1 MPDLLEY
8 VEEPGEPG
16 HVEPE
21 RVPVGVVVL
30 PQLRLTLYNI
40 GKYVLKGQCH
50 EIFCHFLFHE

>member
-30 PQLRLTLYNI
+30 PQLRLTLQYRQ
-40 GKYVLKGQCH
+40 VCFKGAVSRD
-50 EIFCHFLFHE
+50 FLPFFIS

>member
-30 PQLRLTLYNI
+30 PQLRLTLQYRQ
-40 GKYVLKGQCH
+40 VCFKGAVSRD
-50 EIFCHFLFHE
+50 F